1 MTDIC
6 SINARMPFNRR
17 ILLLLCAFVFGLG
30 LSSFVALIVMTF
42 KGASP
47 AALRISVVLQNLLGM
62 ILPALITALFAS
74 RNVLAMFGIAS
85 APKLK
90 ISLLAVILWIVS
102 IPAMN
107 WVVEWNSG
115 IALPDSMHSLEVWL
129 RSLEDQAAAVTN
141 SLLDNNS
148 VMGLVVTLLT
158 VGVLTGFGE
167 ELLFR
172 GTLQR
177 LLQSKPMGI
186 HAAIW
191 ISAFMFSFIH
201 MQFYGFVPR
210 LLLGAFFGYA
220 FYWSGSLWLAVFFHA
235 LNNSTVV
242 IASYFC
248 GSTNLAGSP
257 FAAIGTVADGSAS
270 LAAVSVVASLAIIVL
285 MAFTAK
291 KSD

>member
-1 MTDIC
+1 MD
-6 SINARMPFNRR
+6 SKLINSKLTFGQRLT
-17 ILLLLCAFVFGLG
+17 LLFSCFILG
-30 LSSFVALIVMTF
+30 LIMTTLFVLIINSTSLAPQ
-42 KGASP
+42 KGII
-47 AALRISVVLQNLLGM
+47 ISTVLQNVIAF
-62 ILPALITALFAS
+62 ILPAAITVVFISSNALQFLQLHKAPS
-74 RNVLAMFGIAS
+74 LKAIAAMIGTY
-85 APKLK
+85 L
-90 ISLLAVILWIVS
+90 VM
-102 IPAMN
+102 IPAFN
-107 WVVEWNSG
+107 LLVDWNKG
-115 IALPDSMHSLEVWL
+115 ITFPESLSAIEQYL
-129 RSLEDQAAAVTN
+129 RAAENAAEAVTN
-141 SLLDNNS
+141 SLIQNN
-148 VMGLVVTLLT
+148 GPLALILVILT

-220 FYWSGSLWLAVFFHA
+220 FYWIGSLWLAVFFHA